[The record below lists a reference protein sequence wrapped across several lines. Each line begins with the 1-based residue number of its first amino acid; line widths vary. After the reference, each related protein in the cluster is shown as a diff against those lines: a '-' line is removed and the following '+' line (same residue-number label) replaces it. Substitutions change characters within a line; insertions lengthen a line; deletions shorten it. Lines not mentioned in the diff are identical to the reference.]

1 MHIDDCNYCTLRERM
16 QGNVSLS
23 ICSRR
28 ENLECEKV
36 VECVSGD
43 RLVRFH
49 TEICFHMKT
58 TILQPPT
65 TGVLAFI
72 YFFLPSSPLLL
83 PDYHLTLLCIEF
95 LVAAYELHCNLLEA
109 KLQPRFFTLTI
120 SLSLLKP

>member
-1 MHIDDCNYCTLRERM
+1 MHVEDYNYCTLRERM

-28 ENLECEKV
+28 ENLKSV
-36 VECVSGD
+36 KKWSGE

-65 TGVLAFI
+65 PEVLALI
-72 YFFLPSSPLLL
+72 SFFLPSSLLLL
-83 PDYHLTLLCIEF
+83 PDYHLALLCVEF
-95 LVAAYELHCNLLEA
+95 LVEAY
-109 KLQPRFFTLTI
+109 
-120 SLSLLKP
+120 